1 MLLEKYNSSSNKFVV
16 RQGGC
21 KVKKEFI
28 VKVFDEDLGF
38 VDIHVKPGFYSYRT
52 LSVFGGWKPTQIT
65 FSLKSEKYD
74 IFEEGWLDVGCFF
87 NGEYFELK
95 NIWSVE
101 AYGYGTSVKLI
112 EDVDEEKAKEV
123 FDYHV
128 STCTPIEG
136 IKIILNL
143 SCGDEVMD
151 WHEVVHE
158 NDKNGANSAEEVIH
172 LYPDFEFEYIENSLE
187 GEELPF

>member
-112 EDVDEEKAKEV
+112 EDVDEEKDQQAG
-123 FDYHV
+123 
-128 STCTPIEG
+128 EG
-136 IKIILNL
+136 KDQR
-143 SCGDEVMD
+143 GF
-151 WHEVVHE
+151 HEEPGSACSPVY
-158 NDKNGANSAEEVIH
+158 KNGQHQGNCPYTSADSQDHSQIFYVSQQ
-172 LYPDFEFEYIENSLE
+172 FQ
-187 GEELPF
+187 